1 MDRNRPWSAGYEV
14 RDNREQLM
22 VACGGDDVI
31 DVVDVPT
38 LAIVDH
44 IPTGHDPEVFEV
56 SQNQQM
62 LYVSNKET
70 STIQEI
76 SIADK
81 IIENEIRTGAE
92 PEGIAVARDGK
103 TLYVTSEISDWV
115 HVVDLEGGHRQH
127 HGRHAAKAFP
137 SDAGWKV
144 ALGVGRIVLGGLD
157 RRPGN
162 QTGYGKS

>member
-1 MDRNRPWSAGYEV
+1 MAIFERTLLPLLLALALSTQTRAKSTGYVYVSNEGTNNIAV
-14 RDNREQLM
+14 IDPYRAYQVVKWIATDHGPRDMKFRDNREQLM

-70 STIQEI
+70 STI
-76 SIADK
+76 
-81 IIENEIRTGAE
+81 
-92 PEGIAVARDGK
+92 
-103 TLYVTSEISDWV
+103 
-115 HVVDLEGGHRQH
+115 
-127 HGRHAAKAFP
+127 
-137 SDAGWKV
+137 
-144 ALGVGRIVLGGLD
+144 
-157 RRPGN
+157 
-162 QTGYGKS
+162 